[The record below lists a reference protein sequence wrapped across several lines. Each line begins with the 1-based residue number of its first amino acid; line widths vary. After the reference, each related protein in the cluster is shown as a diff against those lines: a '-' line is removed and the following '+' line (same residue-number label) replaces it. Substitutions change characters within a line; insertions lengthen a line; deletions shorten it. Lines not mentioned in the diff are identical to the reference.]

1 MLFRSHY
8 LGKCWGRDMKIK
20 SIIFLLLGSL
30 LTGCVAV
37 VVAGAAGAAVYDRR
51 SLSMMESD
59 ARIFHVVNKAIVSD
73 PRFRQ
78 SRIVISSYNQ
88 VVLLAGQTPTAS
100 LRVVAEKIV
109 QSTPHVRR
117 VYDEI
122 TVDYPLPISERSKDS
137 LISGQVRS
145 KMLGKKGLESG
156 SIHIVTENGVVY
168 LMGVVTH
175 RQANLAVSVARG
187 VTGVRK
193 VVKIFQY
200 IT

>member
-1 MLFRSHY
+1 MR
-8 LGKCWGRDMKIK
+8 IK

-175 RQANLAVSVARG
+175 TQANLAVSVARSISG
-187 VTGVRK
+187 VNK